1 MKAVP
6 FVGHVVRTACVCLLL
21 AVPGEAAEWFVA
33 PAGTGTGTKTDPL
46 GRIQDA
52 LNIAQPGDTITLR
65 AGTYSESVHS
75 VRHGTP
81 QSPIRLRAVG
91 ERGSVL
97 VTAPG
102 RVLTVDH
109 AYFTVEGL
117 VIDGQYG
124 MSDTIRTSTGA
135 GFLTIRNT
143 EVRRSTQDLIDITG
157 SPTGVLIENCLIHH
171 ALNAANGRTDAHGIA
186 AGAVRNLT
194 VRNTEIHTFSG
205 DALQV
210 DPGRA
215 APGWTGVTLDNVR
228 MWLAPLP
235 AAENGFPAGTVAGE
249 NAIDTKANASLARAT
264 LTIRNSTAWGF
275 RNGLIGNMAAFNLK
289 ENIDATLDGVTVFDS
304 EIAFRLRGGG
314 TSGTGAWVTLKNT
327 VVHDVLTAYRYEDNI
342 ESLHI
347 WNGTIG
353 QRVMRSFQAA
363 SSTRTGLDVRNLL
376 ILGSR
381 PVEAADRSNLAVSAL
396 AFVDAAQ
403 HNYRLAPSTP
413 AIDAGTTIAGVSTDR
428 DGVRRPVGIGYDVG
442 AYEWRPPDPG
452 EVGVHA
458 WTAPVVAGAWKVIP
472 DAPPAERSHQSLRT
486 ARAVIH
492 SVHRRARA
500 PARSNRARRT
510 ASSAAAGE
518 TEARRQN
525 ESETIPDRRRT
536 RPRTEARTFRRLT
549 LQGRASGH
557 VLEPP
562 AAR

>member
-1 MKAVP
+1 LCAV
-6 FVGHVVRTACVCLLL
+6 L
-21 AVPGEAAEWFVA
+21 ASPAAAEEWFVA
-33 PAGTGTGTKTDPL
+33 PGGTGGGTNAAPF

-52 LNIAQPGDTITLR
+52 LNIARPGDTITLR
-65 AGTYSESVHS
+65 AGTYGEGIRT
-75 VRHGTP
+75 VRHGT
-81 QSPIRLRAVG
+81 SDLPIRLRAAG
-91 ERGSVL
+91 NRGSVL
-97 VTAPG
+97 ITAPG
-102 RVLTVDH
+102 RVITINH
-109 AYFTVEGL
+109 SYFTIEGM
-117 VIDGQYG
+117 VVDGQYG

-135 GFLTIRNT
+135 SYLTIRNT

-171 ALNAANGRTDAHGIA
+171 ALNAANGRTDAHGVA

-215 APGWTGVTLDNVR
+215 APGWTGLTLDSVR

-235 AAENGFPAGTVAGE
+235 AAENGFAAGTVTGE

-264 LTIRNSTAWGF
+264 LTIRNTTAWGF
-275 RNGLIGNMAAFNLK
+275 RDGLIGNMAAFNLK
-289 ENIDATLDGVTVFDS
+289 ENVDATLDGVTVFDS

-353 QRVMRSFQAA
+353 RQVTRPFQAA
-363 SSTRTGLDVRNLL
+363 SSTRAGLDVRNLL

-381 PVEAADRSNLAVSAL
+381 PVEAADRSNLAVSQL

-403 HNYRLAPSTP
+403 HNYHLAPSAP
-413 AIDAGTTIAGVSTDR
+413 AIDAGTTIAGVPTDR
-428 DGVRRPVGIGYDVG
+428 DGVPRPVGIGYDVG
-442 AYEWRPPDPG
+442 AYEWRPPGPG

-458 WTAPVVAGAWKVIP
+458 RTAPVVAGAWKVIP
-472 DAPPAERSHQSLRT
+472 DASA
-486 ARAVIH
+486 AG
-492 SVHRRARA
+492 
-500 PARSNRARRT
+500 ARR
-510 ASSAAAGE
+510 
-518 TEARRQN
+518 
-525 ESETIPDRRRT
+525 
-536 RPRTEARTFRRLT
+536 
-549 LQGRASGH
+549 
-557 VLEPP
+557 
-562 AAR
+562 

>member
-1 MKAVP
+1 MKTVP
-6 FVGHVVRTACVCLLL
+6 CVGHVVRTACLCLLL

-33 PAGTGTGTKTDPL
+33 PAGTGTGTRTDPF

-52 LNIAQPGDTITLR
+52 LDIAQPGDTITLG
-65 AGTYSESVHS
+65 AGTYTESVQS

-81 QSPIRLRAVG
+81 QLPIRLRAVG
-91 ERGSVL
+91 ARGSVL

-102 RVLTVDH
+102 RVLRVDH
-109 AYFTVEGL
+109 AYFTVEGI

-124 MSDTIRTSTGA
+124 LSDTIRTSAGA
-135 GFLTIRNT
+135 SYLTIRNT

-205 DALQV
+205 DAIQV

-215 APGWTGVTLDNVR
+215 APGWTGVTLDSVR

-235 AAENGFPAGTVAGE
+235 AAENGFPAGTVVGE

-304 EIAFRLRGGG
+304 EIAFRMRGGG
-314 TSGTGAWVTLKNT
+314 SSGTGAWVTLKNT

-347 WNGTIG
+347 WNSTVGR
-353 QRVMRSFQAA
+353 RVTRSFQAA

-403 HNYRLAPSTP
+403 HNYHLAPSAP
-413 AIDAGTTIAGVSTDR
+413 AIDAGMTIAGVPTDR
-428 DGVRRPVGIGYDVG
+428 DAVPRPVGIGYDVG

-452 EVGVHA
+452 EVGVRT

-472 DAPPAERSHQSLRT
+472 DAPPAERSYRWLRT
-486 ARAVIH
+486 ARAAIH
-492 SVHRRARA
+492 SIHRRARA

-510 ASSAAAGE
+510 ASSAVGGE
-518 TEARRQN
+518 TEARRRN
-525 ESETIPDRRRT
+525 ESETTPDRRRI

-562 AAR
+562 VAA